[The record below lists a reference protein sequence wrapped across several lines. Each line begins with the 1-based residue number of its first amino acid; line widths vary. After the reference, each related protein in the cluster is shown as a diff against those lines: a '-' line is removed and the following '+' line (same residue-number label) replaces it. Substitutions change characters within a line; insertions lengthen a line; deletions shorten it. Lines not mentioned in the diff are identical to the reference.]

1 MSGSG
6 AKETR
11 IAEIGM
17 THCFLSASTT
27 HCFLSASTTHYFPAQ
42 STMRHGPLSLVL
54 ALMLWFEATP
64 ASAQEWRYW
73 GGDSGGTKYSTLQEI
88 DKSNVSKLKVA
99 WVYDTGDFSDGTS
112 PETPSRSAFEST
124 PLLVDGVM
132 YLTSPF
138 AKLIA
143 LDPES
148 GRELWVFDP
157 KMSKSER
164 INLYINRGVS
174 YWTDGERR
182 RLLLGDQQGRLFSID
197 AATGRPDPSF
207 GGDGMIDLSK
217 GMISETRPG
226 RYGLNS
232 PVAVC
237 GDVIVAGSWVTDGLA
252 HGPSGD
258 IRGFDAYSGEQRW
271 RFHVVP
277 GPGEFGHD
285 TWEGDSWKDRGGAN
299 SWSISSVDEENGLV
313 FVPLTS
319 PSTDFY
325 GGDRHGAN
333 LFSNSLVA
341 LDCKTGERRWHYQTI
356 HHDLWDWDL
365 PAQPMLITVQR
376 EGKDVQAVAQLTK
389 TGFVFLFDRLTGE
402 PLFEIEERPIPAGDI
417 PGEQYSPTQPH
428 PLKPPPFARQSMT
441 RDEITDVTPE
451 SRKECLEALQDAVIE
466 GPLFRPIG
474 EKFTVMFPDT
484 NGGPNWG
491 GGSYDP
497 TTATLY
503 VNSMDVGALKRMVER
518 PEGSETPYRPRSGPH
533 GRFWDSNQYPCVK
546 PPWGS
551 LTAIDMN
558 KGEHRWR
565 VTLGE
570 IDELTAKGVPPTGAP
585 NLGGSIVTAGGLV
598 FIAATNDGRF
608 RAFDKD
614 TGKTLWETRLP
625 ASGHAVPITY
635 TGPNDGKQY
644 VAIAAGGGNK
654 YNKKYMSKLVVFS
667 LR

>member
-1 MSGSG
+1 MCGG
-6 AKETR
+6 EPKGPG
-11 IAEIGM
+11 IAERGM
-17 THCFLSASTT
+17 THFFL
-27 HCFLSASTTHYFPAQ
+27 LQ
-42 STMRHGPLSLVL
+42 SVVRFRTLGLGLGLIPWLVIPWL
-54 ALMLWFEATP
+54 ATP
-64 ASAQEWRYW
+64 SSAQEWRYW
-73 GGDSGGTKYSTLQEI
+73 GGDSGGTKYSTLTQI
-88 DKSNVSKLKVA
+88 NRRTVTKLEVA
-99 WVYDTGDFSDGTS
+99 WVYDTGDYSDGTS

-124 PLLVDGVM
+124 PLLVDGVL

-138 AKLIA
+138 ARLIA
-143 LDPES
+143 LDPEN
-148 GRELWVFDP
+148 GKELWSFDP
-157 KMSKSER
+157 KMRKSAR
-164 INLYINRGVS
+164 LNLYINRGVS
-174 YWTDGERR
+174 YWSSGKQR
-182 RLLLGDQQGRLFSID
+182 RLFLGDQMGRLFSID
-197 AATGRPDPSF
+197 AATGKPDPGF
-207 GGDGMIDLSK
+207 GDDGVIDLAEA
-217 GMISETRPG
+217 MVTEARPG
-226 RYGLNS
+226 RYGLTS

-258 IRGFDAYSGEQRW
+258 VRGFDAYSGEQRW

-277 GPGEFGHD
+277 QPGEFGHD
-285 TWEGDSWKDRGGAN
+285 TWEGDSWKNRGGTN

-333 LFSNSLVA
+333 LFGNSVVA
-341 LDCKTGERRWHYQTI
+341 LDCKTGGRRWHFQTI

-376 EGKDVQAVAQLTK
+376 GGKDVPAIAQLTK
-389 TGFVFLFDRLTGE
+389 TGFVFLLDRLTGE
-402 PLFEIEERPIPAGDI
+402 PLFEVEERPVPAGKI
-417 PGEQYSPTQPH
+417 PGEQYWPTQPY
-428 PLKPPPFARQSMT
+428 PVKPPPFARQSMT
-441 RDEITDVTPE
+441 RDEISDVTPE
-451 SRKECLEALQDAVIE
+451 SRKECLEVLEDAVIE

-484 NGGPNWG
+484 NGGANWG

-497 TTATLY
+497 KTATLY
-503 VNSMDVGALKRMVER
+503 VNSMDVGALKRMVKR
-518 PEGSETPYRPRSGPH
+518 PEDSETPYRPRSGPN
-533 GRFWDSNQYPCVK
+533 RRLWDSNEYPCVK

-570 IDELTAKGVPPTGAP
+570 FDELTAKGVPPTGAP

-598 FIAATNDGRF
+598 FVAATNDDRF

-614 TGKTLWETRLP
+614 TGEKLWETRLP
-625 ASGHAVPITY
+625 ASGHAVPMTY
-635 TGPNDGKQY
+635 SGPRNGKQY
-644 VAIAAGGGNK
+644 IAVAAGGGNK

-667 LR
+667 LP